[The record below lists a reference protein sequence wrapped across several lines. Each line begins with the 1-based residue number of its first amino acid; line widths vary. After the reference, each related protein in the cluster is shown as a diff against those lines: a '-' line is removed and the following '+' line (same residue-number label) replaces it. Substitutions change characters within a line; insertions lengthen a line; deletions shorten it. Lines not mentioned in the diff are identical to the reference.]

1 MRRWTLEDLEKLST
15 KELHDRAVK
24 LAVHRL
30 DAGFLWS
37 LASELPA
44 AEVAAGNLQD
54 AEVDVLKASAL
65 VNDIVHSGE
74 GEIAEALRPL
84 YIQYLREHGS

>member
-37 LASELPA
+37 LARALPA
-44 AEVAAGNLQD
+44 AEVAAGSLPD
-54 AEVDVLKASAL
+54 AEVDVLKISAL